1 MTVKSSIKS
10 ELLESQNRSGSMQGS
25 LQRIIIGLS
34 FFVVTIVTAVVGYK
48 LAGWSFLDAIY
59 MVVITIF
66 GVGYGE
72 VRALDSPQLKVFTM
86 LVIVAGT
93 SSAVYT
99 VGGFIQMVTE
109 GEITRALDARRMTKS
124 IESLD
129 NHVIICGFGRIGY
142 ILARKLK
149 KSHQSFVVID
159 TDDDRIELA
168 HAQGFWGICGSASD
182 ENVLLAAGIKKAR
195 VLATVLPDDATNV
208 FITLTAKELSPSIF
222 IIARGELPSTEKK
235 LKLAGADRVVLPANI
250 GADRMAHMITHPTAI
265 DFLEG
270 EEGRMNLNELLG
282 QMNVQIDELVI
293 TPDSPFAG
301 KALSDMEVRGKGA
314 FIVIAIRQQDGL
326 INSNPS
332 HSQLVYPGDTV
343 VVMGHR
349 GDIPKFAQNYAM
361 RREIRYR
368 GAKI

>member
-1 MTVKSSIKS
+1 
-10 ELLESQNRSGSMQGS
+10 MQGS
-25 LQRIIIGLS
+25 LQRIITGLF

-72 VRALDSPQLKVFTM
+72 VRDLDSPQLKVFTM

-129 NHVIICGFGRIGY
+129 DHVIICGFGRIGY

-159 TDDDRIELA
+159 TDADRIELA
-168 HAQGFWGICGSASD
+168 HSQGFWGICGSASD
-182 ENVLLAAGIKKAR
+182 ENVLLSAGIKKAR
-195 VLATVLPDDATNV
+195 VLATVLPDDAINV

-250 GADRMAHMITHPTAI
+250 GADRMAYMITHPTAI

-282 QMNVQIDELVI
+282 QMNVQIDELII

-326 INSNPS
+326 INSNPN
-332 HSQLVYPGDTV
+332 HSQIVYPGDTV